1 LQLRAEQRTFTKT
14 AGSLQA
20 YFGMYALNDELI
32 ACGSRP
38 DDEEVVM
45 LLLEGLP
52 RSRDAST
59 IAALTVMSTRHDT
72 ALIDT
77 I

>member
-1 LQLRAEQRTFTKT
+1 
-14 AGSLQA
+14 
-20 YFGMYALNDELI
+20 MYALNDELI